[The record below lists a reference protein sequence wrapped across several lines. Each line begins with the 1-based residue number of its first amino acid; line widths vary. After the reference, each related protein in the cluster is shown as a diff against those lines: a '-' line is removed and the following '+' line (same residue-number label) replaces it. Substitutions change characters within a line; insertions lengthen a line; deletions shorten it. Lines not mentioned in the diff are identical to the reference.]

1 MSAPPLYQGPASVST
16 ARLRLLKRKPLGAQR
31 LEILAAAC
39 GIRGQRRSG
48 CEKLLHESHVLL
60 RIMTV

>member
-1 MSAPPLYQGPASVST
+1 MPQRS
-16 ARLRLLKRKPLGAQR
+16 LRMMYRPGFLLLV
-31 LEILAAAC
+31 
-39 GIRGQRRSG
+39 RSG